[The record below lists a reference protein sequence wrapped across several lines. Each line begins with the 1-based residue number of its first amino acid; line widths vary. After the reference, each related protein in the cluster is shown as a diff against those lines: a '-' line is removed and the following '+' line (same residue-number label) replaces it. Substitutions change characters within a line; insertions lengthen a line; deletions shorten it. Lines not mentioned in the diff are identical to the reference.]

1 MMQAMNKPDTP
12 ASADQGDT
20 PANDADIELVREA
33 AALRIVNTLRDAAS
47 LEAIADFLIAKRQ
60 VGMARVVKRSAA
72 NLRQLVE

>member
-1 MMQAMNKPDTP
+1 MNTLDTP
-12 ASADQGDT
+12 ASAADL
-20 PANDADIELVREA
+20 DAVRLSAQTRQTE
-33 AALRIVNTLRDAAS
+33 TLKDAES

>member
-1 MMQAMNKPDTP
+1 MNQHDTP

-20 PANDADIELVREA
+20 PASAADIDLVREA
-33 AALRIVNTLRDAAS
+33 AALRIVNALKDAES